1 MQIIELS
8 DYNIYVGEPW
18 AEFESFL
25 NEKDYTRL
33 FVLVDEN
40 TKTHCLPLLL
50 DNVAGFDFQIIEISS
65 GEIHKHIGTCQT
77 IWSELMAGK
86 ADRHSLLLNLG
97 GGVIGDMGGFCAAT
111 FKRGMD
117 FVQMPTTLLSQV
129 DASIG
134 GKLGVDFQ
142 QIKNSIGVFRNPQAV
157 FVYPDYIKTLS
168 FEETRSGLAEI
179 IKHGLIADHT
189 EWEKIQKINDL
200 NQVNWTEF
208 IIPSLHV
215 KERIVKEDP
224 FEKGL
229 RKALNFGHTIGHAIE
244 GHALETDRPLLH
256 GEAIAAGMIAES
268 FLSHKHAGLL
278 ENTLEQITDFLVKT
292 YDLYPFEK
300 DLYPIFLKLMD
311 QDKKNEKGLINF
323 TLIPAAGEV
332 LVNQTCSR
340 EEIVEALDY
349 LNGRV

>member
-8 DYNIYVGEPW
+8 EYNIFVGEPW
-18 AEFESFL
+18 AEFKSFL
-25 NEKDYTRL
+25 KEKDYSSH

-40 TKTHCLPLLL
+40 TRSHCLPLLL
-50 DNVAGFDFQIIEISS
+50 ENIPEIDFQIIEISS

-77 IWSELMAGK
+77 IWGELMAGK

-117 FVQMPTTLLSQV
+117 FVQMPTTLLAQV

-142 QIKNSIGVFRNPQAV
+142 QVKNSVGVFRNPQAV
-157 FVYPDYIKTLS
+157 FVYPDFIKTLS
-168 FEETRSGLAEI
+168 FEETRSGFAEI
-179 IKHGLIADHT
+179 IKHGLIADLA
-189 EWEKIQKINDL
+189 EWEKIQKIDEL

-208 IIPSLHV
+208 IVPSLYV
-215 KERIVKEDP
+215 KQRIVKEDP

-244 GHALETDRPLLH
+244 GHALETNRPLLH

-268 FLSHKHAGLL
+268 FLSHKHVGLPQKA
-278 ENTLEQITDFLVKT
+278 LEQITAFLVKT

-300 DLYPIFLKLMD
+300 EMYPVFFNLME

-323 TLIPAAGEV
+323 SLIPAAGEV
-332 LVNQTCSR
+332 LVNQTCSQ
-340 EEIVEALDY
+340 EEIAESLDY
-349 LNGRV
+349 LFARV